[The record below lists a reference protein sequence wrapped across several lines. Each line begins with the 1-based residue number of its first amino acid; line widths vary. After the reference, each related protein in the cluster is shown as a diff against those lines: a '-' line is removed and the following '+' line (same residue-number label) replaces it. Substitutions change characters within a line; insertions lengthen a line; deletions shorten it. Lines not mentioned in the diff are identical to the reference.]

1 MARGPTV
8 NGGDVANCI
17 LPTGEVE
24 GDGSGDELA
33 EEEDEEDKGEGLSE
47 VHTCSWRAV
56 EGIAIL
62 GEVGICEDE
71 LLSL

>member
-47 VHTCSWRAV
+47 VHTCS
-56 EGIAIL
+56 
-62 GEVGICEDE
+62 
-71 LLSL
+71 